1 MAPPAGGNATR
12 LRAAL
17 HAMQRAAALQHAR
30 VLRPRRL
37 VHHLH
42 DPLLLLQRLPGQP
55 LHVLWAQVSVSTHSS
70 NQQ

>member
-1 MAPPAGGNATR
+1 MAPSAGGAAAR

-17 HAMQRAAALQHAR
+17 HALQRAAALLPAR
-30 VLRPRRL
+30 ALRPRRL

-55 LHVLWAQVSVSTHSS
+55 LHVLRAQVSVTHTHTLKK
-70 NQQ
+70 